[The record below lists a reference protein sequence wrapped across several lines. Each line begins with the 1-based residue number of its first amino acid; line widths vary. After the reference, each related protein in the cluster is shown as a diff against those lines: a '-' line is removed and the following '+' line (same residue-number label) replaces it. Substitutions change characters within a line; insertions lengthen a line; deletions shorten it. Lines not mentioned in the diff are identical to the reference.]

1 MKRSNYHDPFPQPT
15 NFEYRSKEEINGWP
29 LIHINLGTNPETGR
43 PLVAKGVVAI
53 GNIAFGVISIGV
65 AAFGVV
71 TLAAFGLGVVSL
83 ASVAIGIIA
92 LGAVA
97 LGYEVALGAVV
108 LSAKFALGAI
118 AVDVYFVVWSL
129 IFAAFIALVI
139 WGLRKVKAIRLQS

>member
-1 MKRSNYHDPFPQPT
+1 MTTLPQLT

-29 LIHINLGTNPETGR
+29 LIHINLGTHPETGR

-53 GNIAFGVISIGV
+53 GNIAFGVVSIGA

-83 ASVAIGIIA
+83 AGMAIGIVA

-97 LGYEVALGAVV
+97 LGYEFALGAAV
-108 LSAKFALGAI
+108 LSAKFAMGAI
-118 AVDVYFVVWSL
+118 DLEFHFVVWSS
-129 IFAAFIALVI
+129 IFAASIATVI
-139 WGLRKVKAIRLQS
+139 WRWRKFKAGRLQG